1 MSLDFAIKDFTRKK
15 SQTYPYVLTIAL
27 VIGLAVFM
35 ANYTT
40 TLGLNLV
47 YQYLT
52 EGDKDVDNEYY
63 FSGAINEIYSQFN
76 GLILALIFFMA
87 FIVVVTIS
95 TTLIISKKRDI
106 AIMKALGTLPEKL
119 YGFYLLEVIIIF
131 LIGFIIGLIFGLVAF
146 GIFSLILILLG
157 YKIILTIDI
166 IYTLLLFFSCF
177 FGIFFIS
184 GIALRRIGNQKII
197 KTFSKDISYNYSTKK
212 GLTSIPR
219 WLSSL
224 GFNLKIAIINTVRR
238 KGEYIRFLFI
248 FTVIFLLI
256 FTLGLGTIVLNSSS
270 QKWIQKSQGE
280 DIVVIGHE
288 DCVDAYADMYK
299 MFSDPQISVDEDDIN
314 FTNSKYLFRFE
325 DIGEI
330 NNIDEVKDIDQRL
343 IKFCDVRELD
353 GYYYYFGEEEGRG
366 RYEIVGQGR
375 KGNFPIVGVNPEE
388 IIQDFELEGEFFDN
402 DDSFDNMSIGDGLA
416 YDFFDYPLDQ
426 SLRIKDLSH
435 KFHISSV
442 IIDSFYS
449 GNAGYIGLDIFQ
461 KDLNFTNNEINIVLL
476 RLESNSYKDIEED
489 LEVIIDNLGDDF
501 TLLLLDEIF
510 EDNLKYL
517 SDLTIFPLF
526 LIFIMSI
533 VSILTLFNYQKAGL
547 TEKARDFLIMKAI
560 GAKKKSIKRI
570 LFLEALFIIIPSLLL
585 SLAFGMLINS
595 VFLVERVYLPPLYIP
610 FIITAI
616 IFVIMIIFNYLSL
629 IPIMR
634 KVEKF
639 NIKDVLWTF

>member
-1 MSLDFAIKDFTRKK
+1 MSLDFALKDLTRRK
-15 SQTYPYVLTIAL
+15 SQTYPYILTIAL

-76 GLILALIFFMA
+76 ILILTLILFMA
-87 FIVVVTIS
+87 FIVVVTIT

-131 LIGFIIGLIFGLVAF
+131 LIGFIIGLILGLVAF
-146 GIFSLILILLG
+146 GIFSLFMILLG
-157 YKIILTIDI
+157 YKIILVIDI
-166 IYTLLLFFSCF
+166 LYTLALFLFCF

-184 GIALRRIGNQKII
+184 GITLRRIGNQKII
-197 KTFSKDISYNYSTKK
+197 KTFSKDISYDYSTLK

-219 WLSSL
+219 VISNL

-238 KGEYIRFLFI
+238 KGEYIRYLFI
-248 FTVIFLLI
+248 FTIIFLLI

-270 QKWIQKSQGE
+270 QEWIHKSQGE

-299 MFSDPQISVDEDDIN
+299 MFSDPQISVDEGDIN
-314 FTNSKYLFRFE
+314 FTKPKYLFRFE
-325 DIGEI
+325 DIVQI
-330 NNIDEVKDIDQRL
+330 DNIDEVQEIDQRL

-353 GYYYYFGEEEGRG
+353 GYYYYFEDDEGTG
-366 RYEIVGQGR
+366 SYQIVGQGR
-375 KGNFPIVGVNPEE
+375 KGNIPIVGVNPDDV
-388 IIQDFELEGEFFDN
+388 IQDFELEGEFFDN

-426 SLRIKDLSH
+426 SLRIKDITH

-461 KDLNFTNNEINIVLL
+461 KDLNFTNGEINIVLL

-489 LEVIIDNLGDDF
+489 LKAIIENLGDDF

-526 LIFIMSI
+526 LIIIMGI
-533 VSILTLFNYQKAGL
+533 ISILTLFNYQKAGL
-547 TEKARDFLIMKAI
+547 IEKARDFLIMKAI

-585 SLAFGMLINS
+585 SLAFGMIINS
-595 VFLVERVYLPPLYIP
+595 IFLIDRVYLPPLYIP

-616 IFVIMIIFNYLSL
+616 IFVTMIIFNYLSL
-629 IPIMR
+629 IPIMK